1 MDLHAQQVAGFFDIP
16 VDHLFAAPVIIK
28 FLREKNLNDP
38 VVVSPD
44 VGGLKMANAYSQAL
58 NAGLAIVAKRRT
70 SPTEVEATSIIG
82 DVAGRPV
89 ILVDDL
95 TETAGTLT
103 AAARILKQA
112 GAKEIMACVSH
123 AVLSDVG
130 ISRLKGSEIT
140 ELVCTNS
147 VPVREGEGFKITQ
160 LCIAELLGE
169 GIQRIHGDESVSSL
183 FQIPKS
189 E

>member
-1 MDLHAQQVAGFFDIP
+1 A
-16 VDHLFAAPVIIK
+16 
-28 FLREKNLNDP
+28 
-38 VVVSPD
+38 S
-44 VGGLKMANAYSQAL
+44 AYSQSL

-70 SPTEVEATSIIG
+70 SPTEVEATSVIG

-103 AAARILKQA
+103 AAAKILKAQ

-130 ISRLKGSEIT
+130 VQRLQDSEIT
-140 ELVCTNS
+140 ELVCSNS
-147 VPVREGEGFKITQ
+147 VPVRAIEGFKIT
-160 LCIAELLGE
+160 EL
-169 GIQRIHGDESVSSL
+169 
-183 FQIPKS
+183 
-189 E
+189 